1 MVRPDTADDEL
12 DTTLMPPRP
21 HPAGWLVAAALIVG
35 AIGLVVHWQRQAPA
49 RSARRPAIMR
59 LSGGGLVV
67 CSPLAIDDATATEID
82 ALGERRF
89 FVAPSLQR

>member
-1 MVRPDTADDEL
+1 
-12 DTTLMPPRP
+12 
-21 HPAGWLVAAALIVG
+21 
-35 AIGLVVHWQRQAPA
+35 
-49 RSARRPAIMR
+49 MR